1 MHTAISHVS
10 LAQGRM
16 LMNAFPAMR
25 IRILKQTRGSANA
38 RKDSLKIL
46 ENAMPAL
53 PLVALVSHRNRLPAA
68 HAL

>member
-1 MHTAISHVS
+1 
-10 LAQGRM
+10 M